1 MKMKKTD
8 SLKRVLTY
16 LKPHLALL
24 ILTLVLSAVSVAIT
38 LYVPIVLGDAIDLI
52 IGKGNVDV
60 NGVVKKIS
68 LIAGLVVATGIIQW
82 IVGIINN
89 RVTYGVVRKIRTDAF
104 RKIQSLPI
112 PYIDSHSHG
121 ATVSKVITDVD
132 TFSDGLLM
140 GFTQLFSGLLTI
152 IGTLIFMMMLNVKI
166 ALVVVILT
174 PGSILIS
181 KFVATK
187 TFKLFRLQAQAREAQ
202 TAVVDECVSSAKTI
216 KAFCVEDR
224 MIDKFEKTNSELQK
238 VSVGA
243 IFYSSLVNPSTRFLN
258 GVIYALVAMIGA
270 LWVLPP
276 TRTISVGMLMCFL
289 GYANQ
294 YTKPFNEISG
304 VIAEFQNALACADRI
319 FELID
324 TPTEDNSAENI
335 DKLES
340 VKGKIEIR
348 DLCFS
353 YEKDK
358 PLIEN
363 FNLTVKPGQMVAIV
377 GPTGCGKT
385 TVINLLMRFYAPDS
399 GSIILDGTDISSIKK
414 NELRKNYGMVLQDT
428 WIKKGTVAEN
438 IALGK
443 PDATRE
449 EIVAAAKEVH
459 SHSFIKRLP
468 KGYDT
473 MIDNESS
480 SLSQGQR
487 QLISIAR
494 VMLCLPTVLILDEA
508 TSSIDIRTEGKI
520 QAAFDRLTVGRTSF
534 VVAHRLTTV
543 KNADVII
550 VMKDGHIVETGT
562 HQELLTEKGLYKSIY
577 ESQFL
582 HSDITN
588 R

>member
-1 MKMKKTD
+1 MGKKKSG

-16 LKPHLALL
+16 LRPHLGFLL
-24 ILTLVLSAVSVAIT
+24 LTIFLSAVSVAMT

-52 IGKGNVDV
+52 TGKGNVDI
-60 NGVVKKIS
+60 NGVVKKIA
-68 LIAGLVVATGIIQW
+68 LIAGLVIITGIIQW
-82 IVGIINN
+82 VVGIINN
-89 RVTYGVVRKIRTDAF
+89 KVTYGVVRKIRTDAF
-104 RKIQSLPI
+104 AKIQSLPVS
-112 PYIDSHSHG
+112 YIDSHSHG
-121 ATVSKVITDVD
+121 STVSKIISDVD

-140 GFTQLFSGLLTI
+140 GFTQLFTGVLTI

-166 ALVVVILT
+166 ALIVVILT

-187 TFKLFRLQAQAREAQ
+187 TFRLFRLQAQAREAQ
-202 TAVVDECVSSAKTI
+202 TAVIDESISSAKTI

-224 MIDKFEKTNSELQK
+224 IIKKFEDTNSELQK

-270 LWVLPP
+270 LWVIPP
-276 TRTISVGMLMCFL
+276 AREISVGMLMCFL

-324 TPTEDNSAENI
+324 TPSDDTSAESVEE
-335 DKLES
+335 LCS
-340 VKGKIEIR
+340 VKGNVEIR
-348 DLCFS
+348 ELSFS
-353 YEKDK
+353 YVKDK

-385 TVINLLMRFYAPDS
+385 TVINLLMRFYDPDS
-399 GSIILDGTDISSIKK
+399 GSIILDGTDISTIKK
-414 NELRKNYGMVLQDT
+414 SELRKNYGMVLQDT

-443 PDATRE
+443 PDATME
-449 EIVAAAKEVH
+449 EIIKAAKAVH
-459 SHSFIKRLP
+459 AHSFIKRLH
-468 KGYDT
+468 KGYET
-473 MIDNESS
+473 VIDNESS
-480 SLSQGQR
+480 TLSQGQR

-494 VMLCLPTVLILDEA
+494 VMLCLPPVLILDEA

-550 VMKDGHIVETGT
+550 VMNDGHIVETGT
-562 HQELLTEKGLYKSIY
+562 HAELLGRDGLYKNIY

-582 HSDITN
+582 HSEAVN
-588 R
+588 G

>member
-1 MKMKKTD
+1 MIKKKTS

-16 LKPHLALL
+16 IKPHWGFLLLTLAL
-24 ILTLVLSAVSVAIT
+24 SAFSVAMT

-52 IGKGNVDV
+52 TGKGSVDLNGVIGK
-60 NGVVKKIS
+60 IAI
-68 LIAGLVVATGIIQW
+68 IAGLVISTAVIQW
-82 IVGIINN
+82 IVGVVNN
-89 RVTYGVVRKIRTDAF
+89 RVTYSIVRRIRTDAF
-104 RKIQSLPI
+104 DKIQTLPI
-112 PYIDSHSHG
+112 SYIDSHSHG
-121 ATVSKVITDVD
+121 STVSKVISDVD

-140 GFTQLFSGLLTI
+140 GFTQIFTGLLTI
-152 IGTLIFMMMLNVKI
+152 VGTLIFMMTLNVRI
-166 ALVVVILT
+166 ALLVVFLT

-187 TFKLFRLQAQAREAQ
+187 TFKLFRLQAQARETQ
-202 TAVVDECVSSAKTI
+202 TAVVDECISSAKTI

-224 MIDKFEKTNSELQK
+224 MIDKFEAANSELQK

-270 LWVLPP
+270 LWVMPP
-276 TRTISVGMLMCFL
+276 TRAISVGMLMCFL

-319 FELID
+319 FALID
-324 TPTEDNSAENI
+324 TPSESSADEIPNEF
-335 DKLES
+335 DEVCGS
-340 VKGKIEIR
+340 IEIR
-348 DLCFS
+348 DLSFS
-353 YEKDK
+353 YSKDK

-363 FNLTVKPGQMVAIV
+363 LNLKVSPGQMVAIV

-385 TVINLLMRFYAPDS
+385 TVINLLMRFYEPDS
-399 GSIILDGTDISSIKK
+399 GCIFLDGVDINTLNKS
-414 NELRKNYGMVLQDT
+414 ELRKNYGMVLQDT
-428 WIKKGTVAEN
+428 WIKKGTVADN

-443 PDATRE
+443 PDATRD
-449 EIVAAAKEVH
+449 EIIKAAKEVH
-459 SHSFIKRLP
+459 AHSFIKRLP

-473 MIDNESS
+473 EIDNESS

-494 VMLCLPTVLILDEA
+494 VMLCLPPVLILDEA
-508 TSSIDIRTEGKI
+508 TSSIDLRTEGKI
-520 QAAFDRLTVGRTSF
+520 QAAFDRLTAGRTSF

-543 KNADVII
+543 KNADIII
-550 VMKDGHIVETGT
+550 VMKDGNIVETGT
-562 HQELLTEKGLYKSIY
+562 HKELVNIDGLYRSIY

-582 HSDITN
+582 QSGSVN
-588 R
+588 